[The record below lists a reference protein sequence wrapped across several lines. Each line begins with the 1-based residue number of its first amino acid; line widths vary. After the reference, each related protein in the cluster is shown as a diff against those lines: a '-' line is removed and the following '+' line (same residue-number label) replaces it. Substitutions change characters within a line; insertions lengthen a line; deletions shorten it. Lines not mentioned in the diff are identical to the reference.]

1 MNSPRRLRRSRTT
14 ELDTTGVLLDLPTGK
29 RLDLREVFIDA
40 PDHPVEVEVGIG
52 KGGFLLARARQ
63 RPEINLLGIEYARA
77 YAAYAADRARRAELS
92 NVRVLCTEAA
102 QLFTTCLDDCCLQR
116 VHIYFPDPWPKR
128 KHHHRRLIQP
138 AFIQQVQRVLKL
150 GGQLLIVT
158 DHQEYFGQI
167 QRVMNST
174 AGFLAIKF
182 PQSTDRGD
190 LLVETNFERK
200 YAQEGRI
207 FYRITF
213 IRYV

>member
-40 PDHPVEVEVGIG
+40 PDRPVEVEVGIG

-63 RPEINLLGIEYARA
+63 RPGINLLGIEYARA
-77 YAAYAADRARRAELS
+77 YATYAADRARRAELS

-158 DHQEYFGQI
+158 DYQEYFGQI

-207 FYRITF
+207 FYRIAF